1 MSFTATRDERPR
13 GKRARQNGAHSE
25 CDTKFNPG
33 HGNDH
38 PTRSPS
44 GAGQGDKVTV
54 KPSDTIAE
62 VLDNEVKHFISK
74 RWLTAGEYALAL
86 PRASENELDPLVS
99 D

>member
-1 MSFTATRDERPR
+1 MEPTVSATRSSIRVTAT
-13 GKRARQNGAHSE
+13 
-25 CDTKFNPG
+25 TT
-33 HGNDH
+33 
-38 PTRSPS
+38 PTGSPS

-62 VLDNEVKHFISK
+62 VLDNEVKHLISK